1 MRTWLLTICFGVFAV
16 AAGAMPAAM
25 PAPGH
30 EPRVALVIGNSA
42 YETPGWSLENPA
54 RDAQIMKAALEGLGF
69 DVDIVLNADEDQ
81 MEQAFSDFG
90 ARLREAGPE
99 ATGFFFF
106 AGHGVQ
112 SEGLNYLI
120 PTDLVAYNEAD
131 IWANAPRLELLFRY
145 LENAGNAANFIV
157 LDACRNNPL
166 PAAVRSTAGG
176 LAATGRV
183 RGTLIA
189 YSTAPGAVAED
200 GTQGNSEFT
209 LALSELISTPG
220 IAAETLFRRVATRV
234 EQRTGYRQQPWV
246 ESGLRGNADFC
257 FAGCGSSEAERSEA
271 AALTASLSSNSVG
284 VLESFL
290 AAFPDSRNRSL
301 VEARI
306 EQLEAP
312 QVTEVSMRDTSV
324 SDTPAEPDLSVFE
337 GVAKGQEP
345 EQYSV
350 PQGPPP
356 QQMAMKEPEQK
367 QLSEGEVKAA
377 LGVDTLLTDL
387 IKPWRKDVMQ
397 TAGRAAF
404 MARTVDG
411 APEYDRLDEALFVFF
426 EPDSASL
433 DAGAMSNLKAFATYV
448 ARPHVMDDRAGHLR
462 VVSGCTPQEGLA
474 VACRQRAA
482 EVEKALV
489 ALGVPQAAFEAQ
501 MNYGK
506 HRQLKDPGFGIDE
519 AALNR
524 YAMVQLLD

>member
-1 MRTWLLTICFGVFAV
+1 MRSWILAVLFGCFTM
-16 AAGAMPAAM
+16 AAAAMPGAA

-42 YETPGWSLENPA
+42 YETPGWTLENPA
-54 RDAQIMKAALEGLGF
+54 RDARLMKAALEGLGF
-69 DVDIVLNADEDQ
+69 DVDIVLNANEDE
-81 MEQAFSDFG
+81 MEQAFADFG
-90 ARLREAGPE
+90 ARLREAGPD

-120 PTDLVAYNEAD
+120 PTDLIAYNEAD

-166 PAAVRSTAGG
+166 PAAVRTTAGG

-189 YSTAPGAVAED
+189 YSTSPGAVAED
-200 GTQGNSEFT
+200 GTSGNSEFT
-209 LALSELISTPG
+209 LALSEMIPTPG

-234 EQRTGYRQQPWV
+234 EQRTNYRQQPWI

-257 FAGCGSSEAERSEA
+257 FGGCNSSDEVRSEA

-290 AAFPDSRNRSL
+290 SAFPDSRNRSL

-306 EQLEAP
+306 EQLETP
-312 QVTEVSMRDTSV
+312 QPAVVEVAARET
-324 SDTPAEPDLSVFE
+324 AEPDLTVFD
-337 GVAKGQEP
+337 GIGKDGPAPQN
-345 EQYSV
+345 SM

-356 QQMAMKEPEQK
+356 QQMAMSDAAQRP
-367 QLSEGEVKAA
+367 LPEGEVKAI

-387 IKPWRKDVMQ
+387 VKPWRKDVIQ

-411 APEYDRLDEALFVFF
+411 APEAARMDDGLFVFF
-426 EPDSASL
+426 EPESSELGPEAI
-433 DAGAMSNLKAFATYV
+433 SNLQQFVQYV
-448 ARPHVMDDRAGHLR
+448 AIPHAGSETVPGHLR
-462 VVSGCTPQEGLA
+462 VVSGCAPDETRIST
-474 VACRQRAA
+474 CRERSQT
-482 EVEKALV
+482 VERYLV
-489 ALGVPQAAFEAQ
+489 DQGVPQQAFESSQ
-501 MNYGK
+501 NYGK
-506 HRQLKDPGFGIDE
+506 HRQLEDPGFGIDE

>member
-16 AAGAMPAAM
+16 AAAAMPAAM

-200 GTQGNSEFT
+200 GTQADKLWEGWIKDCMGKN
-209 LALSELISTPG
+209 
-220 IAAETLFRRVATRV
+220 RR
-234 EQRTGYRQQPWV
+234 
-246 ESGLRGNADFC
+246 
-257 FAGCGSSEAERSEA
+257 
-271 AALTASLSSNSVG
+271 
-284 VLESFL
+284 
-290 AAFPDSRNRSL
+290 
-301 VEARI
+301 
-306 EQLEAP
+306 
-312 QVTEVSMRDTSV
+312 
-324 SDTPAEPDLSVFE
+324 
-337 GVAKGQEP
+337 
-345 EQYSV
+345 
-350 PQGPPP
+350 
-356 QQMAMKEPEQK
+356 
-367 QLSEGEVKAA
+367 
-377 LGVDTLLTDL
+377 
-387 IKPWRKDVMQ
+387 
-397 TAGRAAF
+397 
-404 MARTVDG
+404 
-411 APEYDRLDEALFVFF
+411 
-426 EPDSASL
+426 
-433 DAGAMSNLKAFATYV
+433 TY
-448 ARPHVMDDRAGHLR
+448 M
-462 VVSGCTPQEGLA
+462 
-474 VACRQRAA
+474 
-482 EVEKALV
+482 
-489 ALGVPQAAFEAQ
+489 
-501 MNYGK
+501 
-506 HRQLKDPGFGIDE
+506 
-519 AALNR
+519 
-524 YAMVQLLD
+524 